1 MPAGSE
7 MSNADFTDGCSFLL
21 PLFGPLV
28 PMQFALLGDMPESVW
43 LTDGLLQC
51 DTHSLTHCCVSPEL
65 AAQLSTSGHSYV
77 LSDTEADT
85 FLAEDAGIVIVAW
98 SDVERSIESC
108 RRVSQEGKPLLVFLP
123 EGVSTAFSYE
133 LHLLLDEAIAGVV
146 AVSGRWFCD
155 VPDQVPA
162 TQLRISLRQPTE
174 DARFRRLQIHAIDLM
189 TAAGGEYTQVTGLDI
204 PAAAGTSRMI
214 TLARQDGAAAP
225 ATIQFDGGADVAALT
240 VVSDDGEQQYPS
252 DLPLPDQAPASAQ
265 RVESVLLAL
274 DDPAQC
280 QLLMRRLSASLE
292 LMEGLDKSLRRRR
305 TVDVHA
311 DSLSERSVFKT
322 QMTAIGC
329 GVLAWMSLG
338 IMIIAAV
345 RPIRKQLPSF
355 VIAGGMILWVLP
367 LVLFILTQFLL
378 PLARER
384 VAVSSDPTVDESTAE
399 VDSEEGVS

>member
-1 MPAGSE
+1 
-7 MSNADFTDGCSFLL
+7 
-21 PLFGPLV
+21 
-28 PMQFALLGDMPESVW
+28 
-43 LTDGLLQC
+43 
-51 DTHSLTHCCVSPEL
+51 
-65 AAQLSTSGHSYV
+65 
-77 LSDTEADT
+77 
-85 FLAEDAGIVIVAW
+85 
-98 SDVERSIESC
+98 
-108 RRVSQEGKPLLVFLP
+108 
-123 EGVSTAFSYE
+123 
-133 LHLLLDEAIAGVV
+133 
-146 AVSGRWFCD
+146 
-155 VPDQVPA
+155 
-162 TQLRISLRQPTE
+162 
-174 DARFRRLQIHAIDLM
+174 
-189 TAAGGEYTQVTGLDI
+189 
-204 PAAAGTSRMI
+204 MI

-292 LMEGLDKSLRRRR
+292 LMEGLR

>member
-1 MPAGSE
+1 
-7 MSNADFTDGCSFLL
+7 
-21 PLFGPLV
+21 
-28 PMQFALLGDMPESVW
+28 
-43 LTDGLLQC
+43 
-51 DTHSLTHCCVSPEL
+51 
-65 AAQLSTSGHSYV
+65 
-77 LSDTEADT
+77 
-85 FLAEDAGIVIVAW
+85 
-98 SDVERSIESC
+98 
-108 RRVSQEGKPLLVFLP
+108 
-123 EGVSTAFSYE
+123 
-133 LHLLLDEAIAGVV
+133 
-146 AVSGRWFCD
+146 
-155 VPDQVPA
+155 
-162 TQLRISLRQPTE
+162 
-174 DARFRRLQIHAIDLM
+174 
-189 TAAGGEYTQVTGLDI
+189 
-204 PAAAGTSRMI
+204 MI